1 MRIIA
6 GEWRG
11 RPLVAPEG
19 RGTRPTS
26 DRARE
31 GLFSMLASRLGSFE
45 GLRVA
50 DLFAGT
56 GALGLE
62 ALSRG
67 AAHCTFIDS
76 DRDALATIRR
86 NLDRFGAASRA
97 EVRAQSVEH
106 APPPLAPV
114 DLLFLDPPYR
124 TGLAEMALA
133 RLGDPAWIA
142 PAGLVSVETGDP
154 LPLPAHFAVEA
165 ERRFGKARI
174 CLLRRLAAD
183 GGNVPLNP
191 G

>member
-11 RPLVAPEG
+11 RPVVAPEG
-19 RGTRPTS
+19 RATRPTS

-31 GLFSMLASRLGSFE
+31 GLFSMLVSRLGGFE

-67 AAHCTFIDS
+67 ARHCTFIDN
-76 DRDALATIRR
+76 DRAAAATIQR
-86 NLDRFGAASRA
+86 NLQNFGAGQRA
-97 EVRAQSVEH
+97 DVRVQGVEH
-106 APPPLAPV
+106 APSPPEPF
-114 DLLFLDPPYR
+114 DLIFLDPPYR

-133 RLGDPAWIA
+133 RLGDPAWLA
-142 PAGLVSVETGDP
+142 AGGLVSVETAGP
-154 LPLPAHFAVEA
+154 LTVPARFALDA

-174 CLLRRLAAD
+174 TLLRPD
-183 GGNVPLNP
+183 S
-191 G
+191 

>member
-1 MRIIA
+1 LRIIA

-11 RPLVAPEG
+11 RPLAAPEG
-19 RGTRPTS
+19 RATRPTS

-67 AAHCTFIDS
+67 AAHCLFVDS
-76 DRDALATIRR
+76 DRAAVATIQR
-86 NLDRFGAASRA
+86 NLASFGAGPRA
-97 EVRAQSVEH
+97 DVRAQAVEYS
-106 APPPLAPV
+106 PPPPAPC
-114 DLLFLDPPYR
+114 DLVFLDPPYAA
-124 TGLAEMALA
+124 GLAEAALA
-133 RLGDPAWIA
+133 RIADPAWLA
-142 PAGLVSVETGDP
+142 PGALVSLETDRAR
-154 LPLPAHFAVEA
+154 PAPPSGLAIET
-165 ERRFGKARI
+165 ERRFGKAHLTLFRW
-174 CLLRRLAAD
+174 
-183 GGNVPLNP
+183 P

>member
-11 RPLVAPEG
+11 RPLATPEG

-31 GLFSMLASRLGSFE
+31 GLFSMLVSRLGSFE

-67 AAHCTFIDS
+67 ARHCTFIDNE
-76 DRDALATIRR
+76 RDAAATIRR
-86 NLDRFGAASRA
+86 NLEIFGAAARSD
-97 EVRAQSVEH
+97 VRAQGVEH
-106 APPPLAPV
+106 APPPPEPF
-114 DLLFLDPPYR
+114 DLVFLDPPYSSE
-124 TGLAEMALA
+124 LAAMALG
-133 RLGDPAWIA
+133 RLADPAWVA
-142 PAGLVSVETGDP
+142 PGGLVSVETGGP
-154 LPLPAHFAVEA
+154 LAPPAGFAVET
-165 ERRFGKARI
+165 ERRFGKAHI
-174 CLLRRLAAD
+174 HLLRRA
-183 GGNVPLNP
+183 G
-191 G
+191 

>member
-19 RGTRPTS
+19 QATRPTS

-31 GLFSMLASRLGSFE
+31 GLFSMLVSRIGTFE

-67 AAHCTFIDS
+67 AAHCTFIDN
-76 DRDALATIRR
+76 DRAATAALKQNIARFTAETRADIR
-86 NLDRFGAASRA
+86 S
-97 EVRAQSVEH
+97 QSVEY
-106 APPPLAPV
+106 APPPAQPC
-114 DLLFLDPPYR
+114 DIIFLDPPYG
-124 TGLAEMALA
+124 TGLAAMALD
-133 RLGDPAWIA
+133 RVCNSGWVA
-142 PAGLVSVETGDP
+142 PTGLVSLETNGERPP
-154 LPLPAHFAVEA
+154 LPPAFLLET
-165 ERRFGKARI
+165 ERRFGKAHI
-174 CLLRRLAAD
+174 LLFRKC
-183 GGNVPLNP
+183 N
-191 G
+191 